1 MFINEFVNLKCLLT
15 WFSNFLPMLLRCCGI
30 RKTER
35 DFSHFCLSPSSSSPR
50 ACETHRTASAAS
62 VKNNHSERRMLKSW
76 FHVCR
81 QKEQRASEAAKK
93 NWCRHTPSDIM
104 AVSWGLCPGETE
116 SIFSPFRWFL
126 IIATRFFSRLPHCC
140 DCSFSVCWCKCLC
153 IVFPPKEKNTK
164 NLVCVRTKKKGI
176 QTASRAQSS
185 IKYSCKMLPSTKE
198 LFISSLLPNVNWL
211 SFKLWCRILC
221 DGEKK
226 KAKSFRWIFTLN

>member
-93 NWCRHTPSDIM
+93 IDADTHHQI
-104 AVSWGLCPGETE
+104 SWLLVEGFIRGRQRAFFPLFGGFWSLPHV
-116 SIFSPFRWFL
+116 
-126 IIATRFFSRLPHCC
+126 FFSRLPHCC

-153 IVFPPKEKNTK
+153 IVFPPKKNIKT
-164 NLVCVRTKKKGI
+164 
-176 QTASRAQSS
+176 SS
-185 IKYSCKMLPSTKE
+185 VS
-198 LFISSLLPNVNWL
+198 
-211 SFKLWCRILC
+211 
-221 DGEKK
+221 GEKK
-226 KAKSFRWIFTLN
+226 ESKRHRERKVP

>member
-50 ACETHRTASAAS
+50 ACETHRKASAAS

-93 NWCRHTPSDIM
+93 IDADTHHQI
-104 AVSWGLCPGETE
+104 SWLLVEGFVRG
-116 SIFSPFRWFL
+116 RQR
-126 IIATRFFSRLPHCC
+126 AFFPLFGGFWSLPHVFFLGCLTAVTVHFRFADANVC
-140 DCSFSVCWCKCLC
+140 VSFSL
-153 IVFPPKEKNTK
+153 
-164 NLVCVRTKKKGI
+164 RKKKI
-176 QTASRAQSS
+176 LKTSS
-185 IKYSCKMLPSTKE
+185 VSG
-198 LFISSLLPNVNWL
+198 
-211 SFKLWCRILC
+211 R
-221 DGEKK
+221 KK
-226 KAKSFRWIFTLN
+226 KESKRHRERKVP